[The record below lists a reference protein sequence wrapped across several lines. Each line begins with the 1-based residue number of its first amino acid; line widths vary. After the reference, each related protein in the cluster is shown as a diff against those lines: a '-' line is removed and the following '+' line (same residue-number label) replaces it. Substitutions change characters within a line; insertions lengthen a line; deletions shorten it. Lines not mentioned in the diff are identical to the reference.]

1 MKTFNFKAVY
11 SQLLTPE
18 IVFHLTQLHE
28 YKGRLNRLLETDS
41 AALSEIQETAILQ
54 NVAASNTMEGITVAD
69 ERLKKLILNKTN
81 PQTDDEK
88 KVAGYRDVLAS
99 ISANYDFL
107 PPVPPTILQLHRDLY
122 KFSGKAVGGN
132 YKDTDGEPC
141 AESLA
146 SLCNAFEHALQDPI
160 LDPLLLIPMFMV
172 DFLNIAPFDNGT
184 ERMSRLLLALLL
196 YRSGYEVERYSSVD
210 AIFHHTKASYDTAL
224 QRSSRNW
231 GAGTND
237 YAPFTAYLLNALVTA
252 YKSFDEIAT
261 QLTAKGLSKPDRVR
275 EIIKLHQG
283 EITKSEILKQCPDI
297 SQITVQRALAD
308 LLNNKQ
314 ITKIGGGRYTSYIWN
329 GEN

>member
-18 IVFHLTQLHE
+18 IVFRLTQLHE
-28 YKGRLNRLLETDS
+28 YKGRLNRLLETDA
-41 AALSEIQETAILQ
+41 AALSEIKETAALQ
-54 NVAASNTMEGITVAD
+54 TVAASNRMEGITVAED
-69 ERLKKLILNKTN
+69 RLKKLILNKTN

-88 KVAGYRDVLAS
+88 KVAGYRDVLTS

-107 PPVPPTILQLHRDLY
+107 PPAPSTILQLHRDLY
-122 KFSGKAVGGN
+122 KFSGKTVGGN
-132 YKDTDGEPC
+132 YKDTDGAQC

-146 SLCNAFEHALQDPI
+146 SLCTAYEQALQDPI
-160 LDPLLLIPMFMV
+160 LDSLLLIPMFMV

-196 YRSGYEVERYSSVD
+196 YRSGYNVEQYSSVD
-210 AIFHHTKASYDTAL
+210 TILLSTKASYDTAL
-224 QRSSRNW
+224 QHSSRNW

-237 YAPFTAYLLNALVTA
+237 YTPFTAYLLNTLVTA
-252 YKSFDEIAT
+252 YKNFDEIAT

-275 EIIKLHQG
+275 GIIKSHQG

-314 ITKIGGGRYTSYIWN
+314 ITKIGGGRYTSYVWN

>member
-18 IVFHLTQLHE
+18 IVFRLTQLHE
-28 YKGRLNRLLETDS
+28 YKGRLNRLLETDA
-41 AALSEIQETAILQ
+41 AALSEIKETAALQ
-54 NVAASNTMEGITVAD
+54 TVAASNRMEGITVAE

-122 KFSGKAVGGN
+122 KFSGKTAGGN
-132 YKDTDGEPC
+132 YKDTDGAQC

-146 SLCNAFEHALQDPI
+146 SLCTAYEQALQDPI
-160 LDPLLLIPMFMV
+160 LDSLLLIPMFMV

-196 YRSGYEVERYSSVD
+196 YRSGYNVEQYSSVD
-210 AIFHHTKASYDTAL
+210 TILLSTKASYDTAL
-224 QRSSRNW
+224 QHSSVT
-231 GAGTND
+231 GAQAQMT
-237 YAPFTAYLLNALVTA
+237 TRLLP
-252 YKSFDEIAT
+252 
-261 QLTAKGLSKPDRVR
+261 LT
-275 EIIKLHQG
+275 
-283 EITKSEILKQCPDI
+283 
-297 SQITVQRALAD
+297 
-308 LLNNKQ
+308 
-314 ITKIGGGRYTSYIWN
+314 Y
-329 GEN
+329 